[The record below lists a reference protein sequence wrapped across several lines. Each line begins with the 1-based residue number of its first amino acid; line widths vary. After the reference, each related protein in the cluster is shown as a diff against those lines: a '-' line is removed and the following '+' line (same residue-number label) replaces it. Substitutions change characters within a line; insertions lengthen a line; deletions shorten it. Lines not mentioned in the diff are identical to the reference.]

1 MTKETMLK
9 EMFLELGQADLKA
22 IGRSRGVD
30 PQTIASP
37 QLMQHVFLSEQGVAA
52 ALASL
57 SEAESLGLHLLN
69 CIQDEVALEFFR
81 KMNPDSA
88 PRNSFYGSYTERFH
102 GLFQQV
108 KTQLIRR
115 GVLLFGTLTANESRG
130 AVLERRRFRFP
141 EVFASLLPAPFKPS
155 KLSMDAAP
163 QYRRELLRQKVT
175 QIPTEAAASSAKAGS
190 EEGRWRLAEGELLF
204 GGQPFRVERLDAWR
218 ARRFEV
224 AVGYTNKA
232 LPKALLPV
240 PLLLYALSRLR
251 QDEWLAPGEVLSLW
265 KMVLAGAKAPEPQTV
280 CEAGFQWACLE
291 KAEQEGA
298 SYYRLPQQ
306 ADAEAASPPE
316 AFLDVRDA
324 ARVRI
329 CLEHTPLSALARLGE
344 ISRLEAAGGELWARP
359 NLLRISHAPD
369 QALVDPVVCWLRE
382 HHPAFRSTME
392 TLKERRGKV
401 MLHENLLVARV
412 SDLGLKVMLEKK
424 FGGPGQLVAL
434 DAGFVAFP
442 TGLLPELASW
452 MKKSGHVIKSTHADE
467 SP

>member
-1 MTKETMLK
+1 
-9 EMFLELGQADLKA
+9 
-22 IGRSRGVD
+22 
-30 PQTIASP
+30 
-37 QLMQHVFLSEQGVAA
+37 
-52 ALASL
+52 
-57 SEAESLGLHLLN
+57 
-69 CIQDEVALEFFR
+69 
-81 KMNPDSA
+81 
-88 PRNSFYGSYTERFH
+88 
-102 GLFQQV
+102 
-108 KTQLIRR
+108 
-115 GVLLFGTLTANESRG
+115 
-130 AVLERRRFRFP
+130 
-141 EVFASLLPAPFKPS
+141 
-155 KLSMDAAP
+155 MDAAP

-265 KMVLAGAKAPEPQTV
+265 KMVLAGAKAPEPQAV

>member
-1 MTKETMLK
+1 
-9 EMFLELGQADLKA
+9 
-22 IGRSRGVD
+22 
-30 PQTIASP
+30 
-37 QLMQHVFLSEQGVAA
+37 
-52 ALASL
+52 
-57 SEAESLGLHLLN
+57 
-69 CIQDEVALEFFR
+69 
-81 KMNPDSA
+81 
-88 PRNSFYGSYTERFH
+88 
-102 GLFQQV
+102 
-108 KTQLIRR
+108 
-115 GVLLFGTLTANESRG
+115 
-130 AVLERRRFRFP
+130 
-141 EVFASLLPAPFKPS
+141 
-155 KLSMDAAP
+155 
-163 QYRRELLRQKVT
+163 
-175 QIPTEAAASSAKAGS
+175 
-190 EEGRWRLAEGELLF
+190 
-204 GGQPFRVERLDAWR
+204 
-218 ARRFEV
+218 
-224 AVGYTNKA
+224 
-232 LPKALLPV
+232 
-240 PLLLYALSRLR
+240 LSRLR

-265 KMVLAGAKAPEPQTV
+265 KMVLAGAKAPEPQAV

>member
-1 MTKETMLK
+1 MTKEAMLK
-9 EMFLELGQADLKA
+9 EMFLELGQVDLKA
-22 IGRSRGVD
+22 IGRSRGFD
-30 PQTIASP
+30 PQTTASP

-57 SEAESLGLHLLN
+57 SETEILGLHLLN
-69 CIQDEVALEFFR
+69 CVQDEVGLEFFR
-81 KMNPDSA
+81 KMYPDST
-88 PRNSFYGSYTERFH
+88 PRNPFYGTYTEQFKA
-102 GLFQQV
+102 LFQQV

-115 GVLLFGTLTANESRG
+115 GLLLFGTLTELQSAG

-141 EVFASLLPAPFKPS
+141 EVFASLLPAPFKVS
-155 KLSMDAAP
+155 KLSTAAVP

-175 QIPTEAAASSAKAGS
+175 EILPEAAASSAKAGS

-204 GGQPFRVERLDAWR
+204 GGQPFQVERLEAWR
-218 ARRFEV
+218 ARQFEV

-232 LPKALLPV
+232 LPTALLPV
-240 PLLLYALSRLR
+240 PLLRYALSRLR
-251 QDEWLAPGEVLSLW
+251 EDEWLAPSEVLPLW
-265 KMVLAGAKAPEPQTV
+265 KMVMAGVKAPEPRAV

-298 SYYRLPQQ
+298 CFYRLPQQ

-324 ARVRI
+324 VRVRI
-329 CLEHTPLSALARLGE
+329 CLEHTPLAALARLGE
-344 ISRLEAAGGELWARP
+344 IFRLEAAGGDLWARP
-359 NLLRISHAPD
+359 NLLKISHAPD
-369 QALVDPVVCWLRE
+369 KALIDPMVCWLRE
-382 HHPAFRSTME
+382 HHPAFRGTME
-392 TLKERRGKV
+392 TVEERRGKV
-401 MLHENLLVARV
+401 IVHENVFVARV
-412 SDLGLKVMLEKK
+412 SDLSLKVMLEKR

-434 DAGFVAFP
+434 AAEFVAFP
-442 TGLLPELASW
+442 MGLLPELASW